1 MRKIAISDIHG
12 CLSTFK
18 ALLWDQIGFTQRDE
32 LFLLGDYVDRGP
44 DSKGVLD
51 FIMKLREDGY
61 AVRCLLGNHED
72 MMVRSMSNFDE
83 LDMWLLNGGNPTL
96 ESFGVS
102 YVEDIPQNYIDFI
115 GEMEYCIEV
124 DEYLLVHAGL
134 NFTPPNPNSGKG
146 DFLFRIFDPLQ
157 DKKSLLWIRDW
168 YQDMDREWLG
178 DRIVVH
184 GHTPIPQ
191 TKIKTMCAELE
202 TNRVL
207 DIDNGGF
214 ATFQSE
220 MGHLCAFDMTN
231 RKLFFQRNI
240 EPKFAS

>member
-12 CLSTFK
+12 CLNTFK
-18 ALLWDQIGFTQRDE
+18 ALLDQVGLSTSDE
-32 LFLLGDYVDRGP
+32 LYLLGDYVDRGP
-44 DSKGVLD
+44 SSKGVLD
-51 FIMKLREDGY
+51 HIMQLRKDGY

-102 YVEDIPQNYIDFI
+102 YVEDVPKRYIDLI
-115 GEMEYCIEV
+115 GEMEYFIEV
-124 DEYLLVHAGL
+124 DEYLLVHAGF
-134 NFTPPNPNSGKG
+134 NFAPPNPKSGQG

-157 DKKSLLWIRDW
+157 DKKSMLWIRDW
-168 YQDMDREWLG
+168 YPDLDQEWLG
-178 DRIVVH
+178 NRIIVH
-184 GHTPIPQ
+184 GHTPVLQNEIR
-191 TKIKTMCAELE
+191 KMSSELE

-214 ATFQSE
+214 ATFQNG

-231 RKLFFQRNI
+231 RELFFQKNI
-240 EPKFAS
+240 EPRYA